1 MCQAQQNGSVAGSN
15 AQEKLVLN
23 GAQQNGSKAE
33 KKEKSDMRGAQQ
45 NESATGSKAEKNE
58 KPDVNGAQ
66 QMEKLDRGVVAVRQ
80 YDGNVFISWRLLKK
94 DSPEV
99 SFNVYR
105 VSDSEKPVKLNKTPI
120 DKVTWFVDSTTVSSK
135 TTTYYICENGFI
147 PLKSNNYTLCE
158 NLDLIVASAKKE
170 AKKELERFLKTE
182 NSDPDFSTKKDNET
196 SKSTN
201 AAAPYISVPLQIPP
215 AGEVNGQAYTYSAN
229 DASVGDLDGD
239 GKYEIILKWE
249 PSITRNP
256 PQTGFTGMQIIDAY
270 KLDGTLL
277 WRINLGINIRAGA
290 AYTQFLVYDMD
301 GDGKAEILCKTADGT
316 IDGKGNIV
324 GDGTKDWRTKD
335 PASPMYGKI
344 VDGPEYLT
352 VFDGLTGKAL
362 ATETYLPTRYPLDG
376 WGGRG
381 GNGGNDTTGGR
392 PDRFTAGIAYLDGV
406 RPSAVFV
413 RGWYGRTVA
422 AAWDYRN
429 GKLTSRWVFDSKD
442 ETNPFSGQGNHSVS
456 VADVDGDGKDEF
468 CVGAMTID
476 DDGKGLYSTGL
487 RHGDALHIA
496 DMDPSRPG
504 LEVFGVHENEGKS
517 IAFQTPGVALFDAAN
532 GKVLFSL
539 GPGVDVGRGVA
550 ADIDPT
556 HPGFENWGGPGGLRD
571 VKGNTISDKSPSSTN
586 FVIWWDGDLTRELLD
601 KNRIDKWDWKNN
613 TTINLLTA
621 EGCVSNNGTKAT
633 PCLSADIMGD
643 WREEVIWRTEDN
655 TELRIYTTTIPTS
668 YRMPSFME
676 ESQYRLSIA
685 WQNVSYNQPPHP
697 SCTIENWLL
706 QSGSKSVGKTQSIL
720 YSDDFSKGLSDW
732 VIEKNSDSTEVK
744 IENNILDIVVPK
756 GFTMWYKKP
765 LEGNMTIS
773 FEAYVVK
780 EGGKYDRVSD
790 LNCFWMANDP
800 ENPVDFFAR
809 SLWRNGVF
817 GKYYS
822 LKMYYVGY
830 GGNSNTTT
838 RFRKYDGDY
847 EAFLQNSNRPDIIK
861 EYTDSAHLLTP
872 NKWCKIEIIMD
883 GNHIKYLFDGETLF
897 DHIDNTPYKK
907 GYFGIRT
914 TTNHMKVRNFKVKN

>member
-1 MCQAQQNGSVAGSN
+1 MCFAQQ
-15 AQEKLVLN
+15 
-23 GAQQNGSKAE
+23 
-33 KKEKSDMRGAQQ
+33 
-45 NESATGSKAEKNE
+45 T
-58 KPDVNGAQ
+58 
-66 QMEKLDRGVVAVRQ
+66 EKLDRGVVAVRNS
-80 YDGNVFISWRLLKK
+80 DNSVFVSWRLLKE
-94 DSPEV
+94 DPSTV
-99 SFNVYR
+99 AFNIFR
-105 VSDSEKPVKLNKTPI
+105 VSDSKAPVKLNQTPV
-120 DKVTWFVDSTTVSSK
+120 DKVTWFVDSTFIPSK
-135 TTTYYICENGFI
+135 STTYYICGDKFYQS
-147 PLKSNNYTLCE
+147 KSNSYTLV
-158 NLDLIVASAKKE
+158 NGANQAFSATKPTSPQ
-170 AKKELERFLKTE
+170 KTG
-182 NSDPDFSTKKDNET
+182 NNIPET
-196 SKSTN
+196 
-201 AAAPYISVPLQIPP
+201 APYISMPLQIPP
-215 AGEVNGQAYTYSAN
+215 AGEVNSQAYTYSAN

-256 PQTGFTGMQIIDAY
+256 PQTGFTGLQIIDAY

-301 GDGKAEILCKTADGT
+301 GDGKAEMLCKTADGS
-316 IDGKGNIV
+316 IDGRGNII

-344 VDGPEYLT
+344 VDGPEYFT

-362 ATETYLPTRYPLDG
+362 ATETYIPTRYPLDG

-429 GKLTSRWVFDSKD
+429 GRLTSRWVFDSKD
-442 ETNPFSGQGNHSVS
+442 ETNPYSGQGNHSIS

-517 IAFQTPGVALFDAAN
+517 IAFQTPGVTLFDAAN
-532 GKVLFSL
+532 GEVLFSF

-571 VKGNTISDKSPSSTN
+571 VKGNTISDKTPSSTN

-633 PCLSADIMGD
+633 PCLSADILGD

-668 YRMPSFME
+668 YRMPSFLE
-676 ESQYRLSIA
+676 DRQYRLAIA

-697 SCTIENWLL
+697 GCTIENWLL
-706 QSGSKSVGKTQSIL
+706 QSGNKQVVGKTSSLSSGKTLKSAGGQAAGKSGNKSDVKSLKSAGKQAIKSGSKFGGKAQSVL
-720 YSDDFSKGLSDW
+720 FSDDFSKGLSDW

-744 IENNILDIVVPK
+744 IENNFLDIVAPK

-765 LEGNMTIS
+765 LEGNLTIS
-773 FEAYVVK
+773 FEAFVVK
-780 EGGKYDRVSD
+780 EVGKYDRVSD

-800 ENPVDFFAR
+800 ENPEDFFAR

-847 EAFLQNSNRPDIIK
+847 EAFLQKSNRPDIIK
-861 EYTDSAHLLTP
+861 EYTDAAHLLTP
-872 NKWCKIEIIMD
+872 NKWYKIEIIMD
-883 GNHIKYLFDGETLF
+883 NNHIKYLFDGETLF
-897 DHIDNTPYKK
+897 DYIDEIPYNK

-914 TTNHMKVRNFKVKN
+914 TTNHMKVRNFKVSTF